1 MAMTTNRLPPGLAPS
16 SGSLNFT
23 EDTVPAALQQ
33 EHRLAPGRW
42 GVLHVFEGSVR
53 FVNLETDDERD
64 VSAPDLITIPP
75 QVPHKLRLTGRL
87 RCRVDFFREL
97 DDDATMRTP
106 GSFANDEVYRSF
118 QRCEATG
125 DFADTFY
132 TAFLSSSPEIAPHFA
147 QTDFARQRKLLRDSV
162 QLMVARDVA
171 DPEMR
176 ALVNQL
182 GETHSRTKRNIA
194 PRLYELWLDSICE
207 TVKALDSEWTAGLE
221 AHWRVRMRAGMQII
235 MAAY

>member
-1 MAMTTNRLPPGLAPS
+1 MATDRLPPGLAPS

-42 GVLHVFEGSVR
+42 GVLHVFEGKVR
-53 FVNLETDDERD
+53 FVNLETDDEHD

-75 QVPHKLRLTGRL
+75 QVPHKLRLTGQL

-97 DDDATMRTP
+97 DDDSTMRTP
-106 GSFANDEVYRSF
+106 GSFADNEVYRSF

-132 TAFLSSSPEIAPHFA
+132 NTFLNSSPEIAPYFA
-147 QTDFARQRKLLRDSV
+147 RTDFDRQRKLLRDSV
-162 QLMVARDVA
+162 HVMVARDVA
-171 DPEMR
+171 APEMR
-176 ALVNQL
+176 AFVNQL
-182 GETHSRTKRNIA
+182 GEAHSRANRNIL
-194 PRLYELWLDSICE
+194 PRLYELWLDSICA
-207 TVKALDSEWTAGLE
+207 TVKALDPEWTAALE
-221 AHWRVRMRAGMQII
+221 AHWRVRLRAGMQII

>member
-1 MAMTTNRLPPGLAPS
+1 MAIDRLPPGLAPS
-16 SGSLNFT
+16 SGSLNLT

-53 FVNLETDDERD
+53 FVNLETGDERD
-64 VSAPDLITIPP
+64 VSAPDLIIIHP
-75 QVPHKLRLTGRL
+75 QVPHKLHLTGQL

-97 DDDATMRTP
+97 DDNSTMRTP
-106 GSFANDEVYRSF
+106 GGFADDEVYRSF
-118 QRCEATG
+118 QRCEAMG

-132 TAFLSSSPEIAPHFA
+132 NAFLNSSPEIAPHFA
-147 QTDFARQRKLLRDSV
+147 KTDFERQRKLLRDSV
-162 QLMVARDVA
+162 HLMVARDVA

-182 GETHSRTKRNIA
+182 GEAHSRAKRNVL

-207 TVKALDSEWTAGLE
+207 TVKALDSEWTAELE

>member
-1 MAMTTNRLPPGLAPS
+1 MSPSGDEMGMATDRLPSGLAPS

-33 EHRLAPGRW
+33 EHTTRPRPVGRAARIR
-42 GVLHVFEGSVR
+42 GQRALCEP
-53 FVNLETDDERD
+53 RD
-64 VSAPDLITIPP
+64 RRRARCVGAGPHHHPSTG
-75 QVPHKLRLTGRL
+75 VPHKLRLTDQL

-106 GSFANDEVYRSF
+106 GSFADDEVYRSF

-132 TAFLSSSPEIAPHFA
+132 SAFLNSSPEIAPHFA
-147 QTDFARQRKLLRDSV
+147 QTDFVRQRKLLRDSV
-162 QLMVARDVA
+162 HVMVARDVA

-176 ALVNQL
+176 ALVDHL
-182 GETHSRTKRNIA
+182 GEAHSRANRNIA
-194 PRLYELWLDSICE
+194 FRGSMSCGWIAS
-207 TVKALDSEWTAGLE
+207 A
-221 AHWRVRMRAGMQII
+221 RR
-235 MAAY
+235 

>member
-1 MAMTTNRLPPGLAPS
+1 MASDRLPPGLAPS

-23 EDTVPAALQQ
+23 EDTVPDALQQ
-33 EHRLAPGRW
+33 EHTLAPGRW

-53 FVNLETDDERD
+53 FVDLETGVERD
-64 VSAPDLITIPP
+64 VSAPDLITIHPE
-75 QVPHKLRLTGRL
+75 VPHKLRLTGQL

-97 DDDATMRTP
+97 ADDATMRTP
-106 GSFANDEVYRSF
+106 GSFADDEVYRSF

-132 TAFLSSSPEIAPHFA
+132 SAFLNSSPEIAPHFA
-147 QTDFARQRKLLRDSV
+147 KTDFARQRKLLRDSV
-162 QLMVARDVA
+162 HLMVSRDIA
-171 DPEMR
+171 DSEMR
-176 ALVNQL
+176 ALVDQL
-182 GETHSRTKRNIA
+182 GEAHSRANRNVL

-207 TVKALDSEWTAGLE
+207 TVKALDPEWTAELE
-221 AHWRVRMRAGMQII
+221 AHWRVRMRSGMQII

>member
-1 MAMTTNRLPPGLAPS
+1 MATDRLPPGLAPS

-53 FVNLETDDERD
+53 FVNLETGNERD
-64 VSAPDLITIPP
+64 VSAPDLITIHP
-75 QVPHKLRLTGRL
+75 QVPHKLHLTGRL

-106 GSFANDEVYRSF
+106 GSFASDEVYLSF

-132 TAFLSSSPEIAPHFA
+132 NVFLHSSPDIASHFA
-147 QTDFARQRKLLRDSV
+147 QTDFERQRKLLRDSV
-162 QLMVARDVA
+162 YLMVARDVS

-176 ALVNQL
+176 ALVNHL
-182 GETHSRTKRNIA
+182 GGAHSRAKRNIA

-207 TVKALDSEWTAGLE
+207 TVKALDSEWTAELE

>member
-1 MAMTTNRLPPGLAPS
+1 MGMATERLPPGLAPS

-42 GVLHVFEGSVR
+42 GVLHIFEGSVR
-53 FVNLETDDERD
+53 FVNLETGDEHD
-64 VSAPDLITIPP
+64 VSAPDHIIIHP

-87 RCRVDFFREL
+87 RCRIDFFREL
-97 DDDATMRTP
+97 DDDSTMRTP
-106 GSFANDEVYRSF
+106 GSFADDEVYRSF

-132 TAFLSSSPEIAPHFA
+132 NAFLNSSPEIAPYFA
-147 QTDFARQRKLLRDSV
+147 KTDFARQRKLLRDSV
-162 QLMVARDVA
+162 YVMVSRDVA

-176 ALVNQL
+176 ALVGQL
-182 GETHSRTKRNIA
+182 GEAHNRANRNVL

-207 TVKALDSEWTAGLE
+207 AAKALDPEWTAALE
-221 AHWRVRMRAGMQII
+221 AHWRVRLRAGMQII